1 MEFWER
7 VKWDVRR
14 IWHQARKVVLR
25 RRIGER
31 WDDAGDFRSRRYP
44 DYETYLEHQKTKYSA
59 LRSSSIERHDRWF
72 FPALVERL
80 SGLPTEIRGRSV
92 LCLAARQGTEVRAF
106 IERGAFAVG
115 IDLNPGPMNRHVMVG
130 DFHDL
135 QFADRSI
142 DLVFTNSLDHAFEL
156 DRIVAEVRRVL
167 RADGSLIVE
176 ANAAGDDAGAS
187 AGPYEST
194 VWRGVDALL
203 DRITRHGFEVETRQS
218 FDVPWA
224 GEQMV
229 LRRVDQIGEGTVP
242 PEGL

>member
-44 DYETYLEHQKTKYSA
+44 DYETYLEHQKTKFSA
-59 LRSSSIERHDRWF
+59 LRSSSIERHDRRF
-72 FPALVERL
+72 FPALVARL
-80 SGLPTEIRGRSV
+80 SGLPIEIRGRSV

-106 IERGAFAVG
+106 IEQGAFAVG

-135 QFADRSI
+135 QFADGSI
-142 DLVFTNSLDHAFEL
+142 DLVFTNSLDRRFIRPGGRTRTVTCCVRLLEGGGCAPRSDHPSQVRGRDAAVIRCAVARRAGGAPSRGP
-156 DRIVAEVRRVL
+156 DRRR
-167 RADGSLIVE
+167 
-176 ANAAGDDAGAS
+176 NGACI
-187 AGPYEST
+187 
-194 VWRGVDALL
+194 D
-203 DRITRHGFEVETRQS
+203 I
-218 FDVPWA
+218 
-224 GEQMV
+224 
-229 LRRVDQIGEGTVP
+229 
-242 PEGL
+242 